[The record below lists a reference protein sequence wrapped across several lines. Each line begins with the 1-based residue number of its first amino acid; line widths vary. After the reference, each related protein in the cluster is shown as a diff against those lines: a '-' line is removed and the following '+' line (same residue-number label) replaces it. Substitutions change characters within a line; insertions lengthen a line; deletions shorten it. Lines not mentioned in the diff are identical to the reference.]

1 MTLFTVSSLRGAGW
15 NPDHT
20 VSFVQQYRKDNH
32 NIHTCRENKKRER
45 EKRRKGGGGGEGERK
60 TE

>member
-15 NPDHT
+15 DPDHT

-32 NIHTCRENKKRER
+32 NIHTCRENEKRER
-45 EKRRKGGGGGEGERK
+45 RGGRGGGRGEEDRVS
-60 TE
+60 E